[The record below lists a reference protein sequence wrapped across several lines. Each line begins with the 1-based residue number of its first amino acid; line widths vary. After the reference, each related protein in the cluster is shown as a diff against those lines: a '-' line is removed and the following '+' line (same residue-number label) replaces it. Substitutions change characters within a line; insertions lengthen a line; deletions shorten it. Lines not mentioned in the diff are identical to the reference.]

1 MNRLTK
7 YTPHPLWKEIE
18 RFWEEPWRGF
28 ERLPL
33 VDVEELDDH
42 IKVIAELPGFDK
54 GEIEIQLEGNVLTI
68 RGEKTEEKGR
78 KFLRR
83 ERAKSVTR
91 FERRFYLPMDIAADQ
106 ATAKFEKGELIVT
119 IPKADANKARN
130 IPIT

>member
-68 RGEKTEEKGR
+68 RGKKPKKKVANFCVESGPRASRALNVDFTCR
-78 KFLRR
+78 WISPLIRR
-83 ERAKSVTR
+83 RPSLK
-91 FERRFYLPMDIAADQ
+91 
-106 ATAKFEKGELIVT
+106 
-119 IPKADANKARN
+119 KAS
-130 IPIT
+130 